1 MINILKEVF
10 RIVNMKF
17 LCLLSVL
24 LVLSVM
30 PAYAFDMETTKQIII
45 SIDFLG
51 VFIGV
56 VILISVATTLKS
68 VGGILGI
75 SYRYILYGISFQ
87 VLALIYTLVFVR
99 FKIYPTPAGVDVHHL
114 LMILGIVFFA
124 LAAYKLKLIKT
135 KT

>member
-1 MINILKEVF
+1 
-10 RIVNMKF
+10 MKF

-24 LVLSVM
+24 LVLFVM
-30 PAYAFDMETTKQIII
+30 PVNALDAETTKQVII

-51 VFIGV
+51 VLIGAA
-56 VILISVATTLKS
+56 ILVSVAITLKS
-68 VGGILGI
+68 VGGIIGA
-75 SYRYILYGISFQ
+75 SYRYILYGIGFQ

-99 FKIYPTPAGVDVHHL
+99 FKIYPTPAGIDVHHL
-114 LMILGIVFFA
+114 LMIFGIVFFA